1 MTNEFKK
8 IVHGDITRYVLE
20 SSSGGG
26 TSSGSVAS
34 VSTALSGVQRRPKD
48 SIFAQEEQK
57 KEAPKPRNFVAKNAK
72 MGGAGQHKDKKKEMK
87 QGVEKHK
94 KPYMEEVDDLKSQ
107 FMAMLK
113 DKGIKHRVR
122 GTPDQERQRTADM
135 IANRSAST
143 SSAPVTLA
151 TSGAYRDGVSDGM
164 RGHRNPRAS
173 SIYGPMT
180 NDYDSG
186 YHAGALKRQQGV
198 AEDQISELSVGP
210 KIRAYAGR
218 SDYANDADHYG
229 DDDETE
235 KQSAKADKIRANIQ
249 RKHGDKAAQHA
260 DRAATSKIA
269 GRFHMQPMKEGNS
282 GEEYNDE
289 VGMSTSNI
297 HTIIR
302 SAKELINI
310 LEPMENMPEWAQ
322 DKLAQVKGM
331 LVSVKDYI
339 ESQHEEGNI
348 YHTDEDWGKSGYD
361 TYAGGNHGRGVM
373 EDAYIA
379 ELVAKLAEKIPSN
392 APVDVWIKDFEK
404 SNAPQFKGKTKEK
417 RRQMAIAASYGAKNP
432 SKKK

>member
-20 SSSGGG
+20 SASGGG

-34 VSTALSGVQRRPKD
+34 VSTALGGVQRRPKD

-143 SSAPVTLA
+143 SSAPVTPA

-198 AEDQISELSVGP
+198 
-210 KIRAYAGR
+210 
-218 SDYANDADHYG
+218 
-229 DDDETE
+229 T
-235 KQSAKADKIRANIQ
+235 
-249 RKHGDKAAQHA
+249 
-260 DRAATSKIA
+260 
-269 GRFHMQPMKEGNS
+269 EGNG